1 MFARCLQDNLS
12 KGLSIVG
19 RAVAGKSTLPAITN
33 VLIETDESRLKL
45 AATNLEIA
53 ITCWIPATIEE
64 TGAITLPAR
73 LFSEFV
79 NSLPND
85 TIEMKLNA
93 RTRTLNLKCARYEA
107 NLKGID
113 ADEFPPIPRVSDEPA
128 SEIDPAVLEE
138 AISQVVLAAASDDTR
153 PVLAGV
159 LASFNEDT
167 LTLAA
172 ADGFRLAV
180 RRAPLVKAV
189 PEKFDIIIPA
199 RALHEIARIAGGE
212 EEPVLVAITPN
223 RSQILFHMKNVELVS
238 RLIEGTFPNYN
249 QIIPPRY
256 ATRTVVSTQ
265 DFLKATRIASFF
277 ARDASNIVKLQIEPG
292 DELAPGKVTVS
303 ANSAETGDTVSAI
316 DAVVEGDNAQIAFN
330 AKYLADVLGVLNCAQ
345 VALETNSPSSPG
357 VIKPVGADNYT
368 HVIMPM
374 HTSR

>member
-64 TGAITLPAR
+64 TGAITVPAR